1 MAFWAV
7 KIKFSWSLSMA
18 LSWTR
23 CGEGNYSSPRPQLH
37 LTLHFLTNHYWKVNS
52 NPAHLEQRVVLSAWI
67 AILQIT
73 SSERSLMYSRTGVVP
88 RMEHW
93 GSPALTGYSC
103 ENLTIQNNL
112 EPSITEIRQNKAKYL
127 IWNSTRFKFL
137 NKTRMPNPV
146 KSLEYIKG
154 CSWSSPRPIKTPS
167 NP

>member
-1 MAFWAV
+1 MTFWAV

-23 CGEGNYSSPRPQLH
+23 CGEGNYSSPRPKLH

-73 SSERSLMYSRTGVVP
+73 SSERSLMYSRKGVVP

-93 GSPALTGYSC
+93 GSPELTGYSC

-127 IWNSTRFKFL
+127 IWNSTRF
-137 NKTRMPNPV
+137 
-146 KSLEYIKG
+146 
-154 CSWSSPRPIKTPS
+154 
-167 NP
+167 